1 MKSVSSMRFCGP
13 SSRTL
18 PAESVERRE
27 FGVLAYEVQFDHRP
41 SIRLGGQHSGYRW
54 MNEAE
59 LRATADVHENTKHH
73 FAENC

>member
-13 SSRTL
+13 SS
-18 PAESVERRE
+18 
-27 FGVLAYEVQFDHRP
+27 HRP

-59 LRATADVHENTKHH
+59 LRTATDVHENTEHH